1 MLRNRQ
7 ALIPYLLLVAALAGG
22 VLWYESNQVPGLGRV
37 VTTGQADVG
46 GPFQLTDQHG
56 KRVSEQDF
64 RGRYMLIYFGY
75 SFCPD
80 VCPTTL
86 AVMAQALEKAG
97 DRARRVTPVFITI
110 DPERDTPQVLDDYM
124 KAFGPSFV
132 GLTGS
137 KAAIEDAEKKYRV
150 YAVKRPLDSSKGS
163 GGNYG
168 VDHSSVLYLMGPNG
182 KLVSFYDEAI
192 SPDDLAKDLRQ
203 KV

>member
-22 VLWYESNQVPGLGRV
+22 VLWHESGQVPGLGRV

-56 KRVSEQDF
+56 KRVGNQDF
-64 RGRYMLIYFGY
+64 RGRYTLIYFGY

-86 AVMAQALEKAG
+86 AVMAQALEKLG
-97 DRARRVTPVFITI
+97 DRSRQVVPIFITI
-110 DPERDTPQVLDDYM
+110 DPERDTPKVLDEYM
-124 KAFGPSFV
+124 KSFGPSFV

-137 KAAIEDAEKKYRV
+137 AAEIKDVEKKFRV
-150 YAVKRPLDSSKGS
+150 YAAKKPLEA
-163 GGNYG
+163 GNYG
-168 VDHSSVLYLMGPNG
+168 MDHSSVIYLMGPNG
-182 KLVSFYDEAI
+182 KMVSFYDEAV

-203 KV
+203 KI

>member
-22 VLWYESNQVPGLGRV
+22 VLWHESGQVPDLGRV

-56 KRVSEQDF
+56 KRVGNQDF
-64 RGRYMLIYFGY
+64 RGRYTLIYFGY

-86 AVMAQALEKAG
+86 AVMAQALEKLG
-97 DRARRVTPVFITI
+97 DRSRQVVPIFITI
-110 DPERDTPQVLDDYM
+110 DPERDTPKVLDDYM
-124 KAFGPSFV
+124 KAFGPNFV

-137 KAAIEDAEKKYRV
+137 AAEIKDAEKKYRV
-150 YAVKRPLDSSKGS
+150 YA
-163 GGNYG
+163 
-168 VDHSSVLYLMGPNG
+168 
-182 KLVSFYDEAI
+182 
-192 SPDDLAKDLRQ
+192 AK
-203 KV
+203 K

>member
-64 RGRYMLIYFGY
+64 RGRYMLICFGY

-137 KAAIEDAEKKYRV
+137 AAEIKDVLKKYRV
-150 YAVKRPLDSSKGS
+150 YAAKKPLD
-163 GGNYG
+163 GGGYG
-168 VDHSSVLYLMGPNG
+168 MDHSSVLYLMGPNG
-182 KLVSFYDEAI
+182 KMISFYDEAV
-192 SPDDLAKDLRQ
+192 SPDDLAKDLRS
-203 KV
+203 KL

>member
-22 VLWYESNQVPGLGRV
+22 VLWHESGQVPGLGRV

-75 SFCPD
+75 SVCPD

-137 KAAIEDAEKKYRV
+137 AAEIKDVLKKYRV
-150 YAVKRPLDSSKGS
+150 YAAKKPLD
-163 GGNYG
+163 GGGYG
-168 VDHSSVLYLMGPNG
+168 MDHSSVLYLMGPNG
-182 KLVSFYDEAI
+182 KMISFYDEAV
-192 SPDDLAKDLRQ
+192 SPDDLAKDLRS
-203 KV
+203 KL